1 MTLTKWK
8 DGCGGCIFNRDLLRN
23 RGATSDFFLVF
34 LAIFLLSNLS
44 QQWKNFDWS
53 LEKLFLSKKSLVIL
67 ILNRGLR
74 SGKGFSVLFFI
85 PSAVFPCVLILP
97 IAVVNKCGHFQKKE
111 QNRNELHPGLII
123 ILQYFLKMYNF
134 CKSRV
139 KSRLGTFCC
148 DLH

>member
-1 MTLTKWK
+1 MDAGDAFLTAI
-8 DGCGGCIFNRDLLRN
+8 CFVIVVLQV
-23 RGATSDFFLVF
+23 TFFLVF

-85 PSAVFPCVLILP
+85 PSAVFPCDLILP
-97 IAVVNKCGHFQKKE
+97 IAVVNKCGHFQRKE

-123 ILQYFLKMYNF
+123 ILQYLYNKPKPKISLKKY
-134 CKSRV
+134 
-139 KSRLGTFCC
+139 L
-148 DLH
+148 